1 MTIYDMS
8 GDYFLHQSPGK
19 IFWVSYINHYMVE
32 MPLLTLSLLTNITGR
47 R

>member
-19 IFWVSYINHYMVE
+19 RFWVSYINHYMVE